1 MKKWIMSIVVGVL
14 MASSA
19 SAAWW
24 SFGSDQKTE
33 EQPAVERPQRNRQ
46 GGQQRRPQMSE
57 EQREKM
63 KEHRETIQKLVEAAR
78 SEVDE
83 VKKSELVEQLRTKL
97 TEGAERMQAEF
108 RKRLEQAEK
117 KMEQMKE
124 RLADA
129 EKNKEQKIE
138 EHLQKLLS
146 GEVPDE
152 IPGRPRNRK
161 RLWKKDPPP
170 TAE

>member
-1 MKKWIMSIVVGVL
+1 MKKWIMSILVGVL

-24 SFGSDQKTE
+24 SFGSDEKTE
-33 EQPAVERPQRNRQ
+33 ESPAVERPQRGRS
-46 GGQQRRPQMSE
+46 GGSDRRPRLTE
-57 EQREKM
+57 EQRAKM
-63 KEHRETIQKLVEAAR
+63 KEHHAAIQKLVEAAR
-78 SEVDE
+78 AEIDE
-83 VKKSELVEQLRTKL
+83 AKKSELVEQLRTKL

-152 IPGRPRNRK
+152 VSGRPK
-161 RLWKKDPPP
+161 RGRQGASRGTPPS
-170 TAE
+170 AL

>member
-1 MKKWIMSIVVGVL
+1 MKKWIMSILVGVF

-24 SFGSDQKTE
+24 SFGSDEKTE
-33 EQPAVERPQRNRQ
+33 ESPAIERPQRGRP
-46 GGQQRRPQMSE
+46 GGSDRRPRLTE
-57 EQREKM
+57 GQRAKM

-97 TEGAERMQAEF
+97 TKGAERMQVEF

-152 IPGRPRNRK
+152 IPERPKNGK
-161 RLWKKDPPP
+161 RPWKKDPPP